1 MEAISLSPEQR
12 IRMNA
17 GAAKGLAQII
27 MTQFA
32 ILVIVTLLAGLI
44 GGFDSLWSAFA
55 GGMVY
60 LIPSAL
66 VVMQMLMRLYAG
78 ANASVA
84 SFFIGEAIK
93 IGGSIILM
101 GLLVRFAGDGIVWP
115 ALLIGLVAVLKAYV
129 LLIIFKKI

>member
-27 MTQFA
+27 MSQFA
-32 ILVIVTLLAGLI
+32 ILVVVTLLAGLI

-66 VVMQMLMRLYAG
+66 IVMLMIMRLYAVD
-78 ANASVA
+78 NASVA
-84 SFFIGEAIK
+84 SFFIGEAVK
-93 IGGSIILM
+93 IGGSIVLM
-101 GLLVRFAGDGIVWP
+101 GLLVKFAGDAIVWP

>member
-1 MEAISLSPEQR
+1 MEAVSLNHEQR
-12 IRMNA
+12 MQMNA
-17 GAAKGLAQII
+17 NAARGLAQII
-27 MTQFA
+27 LAQTA
-32 ILVIVTLLAGLI
+32 ILLVVVLLAGLI
-44 GGFDSLWSAFA
+44 GGWGSMWSAFA
-55 GGMVY
+55 GGMIY

-78 ANASVA
+78 ANASVG

-93 IGGSIILM
+93 IGGSIALM
-101 GLLVRFAGDGIVWP
+101 ALLVKFAGDAIVWP

>member
-1 MEAISLSPEQR
+1 MEAVSLSPEQR
-12 IRMNA
+12 ISMNA
-17 GAAKGLAQII
+17 NAAKGLAQII
-27 MTQFA
+27 LAQTA
-32 ILVIVTLLAGLI
+32 ILIVVALLAGLI
-44 GGFDSLWSAFA
+44 SGFDALWSAFA

-66 VVMQMLMRLYAG
+66 VIMQMLMRLYAG
-78 ANASVA
+78 ANASVG

-93 IGGSIILM
+93 IGGSIALM
-101 GLLVRFAGDGIVWP
+101 ALLVMLVGDAIVWP

>member
-1 MEAISLSPEQR
+1 MEAVSLNHEQR
-12 IRMNA
+12 MQMNA
-17 GAAKGLAQII
+17 NAARGLAQII
-27 MTQFA
+27 LAQTA
-32 ILVIVTLLAGLI
+32 ILLVVVLLAGLI
-44 GGFDSLWSAFA
+44 GAWGSMWSAFA
-55 GGMVY
+55 GGMIY

-78 ANASVA
+78 ANASVG

-93 IGGSIILM
+93 IGGSIALM
-101 GLLVRFAGDGIVWP
+101 ALLVKFAGDAIVWP

>member
-27 MTQFA
+27 MSQFA
-32 ILVIVTLLAGLI
+32 ILVVVTLLAGLI

-66 VVMQMLMRLYAG
+66 IVMQMLMRLYAG

-84 SFFIGEAIK
+84 SFFIGEAVK
-93 IGGSIILM
+93 IGGSIVLM
-101 GLLVRFAGDGIVWP
+101 GLLVRFAGDAIVWP

>member
-27 MTQFA
+27 LTQAA
-32 ILVIVTLLAGLI
+32 ILVVVALLAGLVA
-44 GGFDSLWSAFA
+44 GFDSMWSAFA

-78 ANASVA
+78 ANASVV
-84 SFFIGEAIK
+84 SFFIGEAVK
-93 IGGSIILM
+93 IGGSIVLM
-101 GLLVRFAGDGIVWP
+101 GLLVKFAGDAIVWP

>member
-27 MTQFA
+27 LTQAA
-32 ILVIVTLLAGLI
+32 ILVVVALLAGLVA
-44 GGFDSLWSAFA
+44 GFDSMWSAFA

-78 ANASVA
+78 ANASV
-84 SFFIGEAIK
+84 
-93 IGGSIILM
+93 
-101 GLLVRFAGDGIVWP
+101 V
-115 ALLIGLVAVLKAYV
+115 
-129 LLIIFKKI
+129 